1 MSSEAKPE
9 KIDRAHNA
17 AKLEATEKASSSSK
31 SEKQLPSTKV
41 EKLVPSAK
49 AEKLAMAERAK
60 RDLEGQ
66 SFAAV
71 DLGSNS
77 FHMIVS
83 RYTNGALQLVDRI
96 REPVRLASGLKADG
110 NLSPAAR
117 ERALNCL
124 AQFGQRLRDIAPERV
139 RTVAT
144 NTLRQMKSPRA
155 FLRLAEAALG
165 CPIEIISGREEGRLT
180 YLGVAHTFAEA
191 RKRRLVIDIGGG
203 STEFILGQ
211 GFEVFETESVQMG
224 CVSTTQRFF
233 EDGKVSRKEW
243 REVQQR
249 LSLEF
254 TPFRA
259 HYLERSW
266 KRVIGCSGTLKA
278 TAAILHGLGGPEW
291 TITRASLDELIE
303 RCLAAGDLDKAKLP
317 ALSNDRKMVYLGGLA
332 VIDACFRE
340 LQVEQMQV
348 CEAALREGLLYD
360 MLGRL
365 EHSDPRMDAVR
376 ALAKRHSVDVQQAKR
391 VKLTALAM
399 FEQVEKSWDLIED
412 DREALTFAAIV
423 HEVGLSISHTQHHQH
438 GAYILANTDLPG
450 FTRDEQQM
458 LALLV
463 RCHRR
468 GVPDKLT
475 EHLPERDVLRA
486 RKLATLLR
494 LSAVMH
500 RDRSAAPMPAM
511 KLICVGSNALKLRFP
526 VEWLNA
532 HPLTRADLKQ
542 ECEIIS
548 KLGIKL
554 SVLSGVAG

>member
-1 MSSEAKPE
+1 MISDA
-9 KIDRAHNA
+9 RQQ
-17 AKLEATEKASSSSK
+17 KLEMPENTAKAPALDK
-31 SEKQLPSTKV
+31 SEKQISAAKAMKSAT
-41 EKLVPSAK
+41 SAK
-49 AEKLAMAERAK
+49 ADKLAIAERAK
-60 RDLEGQ
+60 RELEGQ

-96 REPVRLASGLKADG
+96 RDPVRLASGLKADG
-110 NLSPAAR
+110 NLSAAAR

-144 NTLRQMKSPRA
+144 NTLRQMKNPRA
-155 FLRLAEAALG
+155 FLKLAESSLG

-233 EDGKVSRKEW
+233 EGGKASRKEW

-254 TPFRA
+254 APFRA
-259 HYLERSW
+259 HYLERGW

-278 TAAILHGLGGPEW
+278 TAAILHALGGPEW

-365 EHSDPRMDAVR
+365 EHSDPRLEAVR

-391 VKLTALAM
+391 VKLTALAL
-399 FEQVEKSWDLIED
+399 FNQLEHSWDLIED

-468 GVPDKLT
+468 GVPERLT

-494 LSAVMH
+494 LSAVLH
-500 RDRSAAPMPAM
+500 RARSSAPMPAM
-511 KLICVGSNALKLRFP
+511 KLISMGSNALKLRFP

-554 SVLSGVAG
+554 SVVSGVA

>member
-1 MSSEAKPE
+1 MSSHAQQEQ
-9 KIDRAHNA
+9 
-17 AKLEATEKASSSSK
+17 
-31 SEKQLPSTKV
+31 SEKSGKADQAPKV
-41 EKLVPSAK
+41 LAADKPKKQSSSAK
-49 AEKLAMAERAK
+49 ADKLASVERTK
-60 RDLEGQ
+60 QELEGQ

-71 DLGSNS
+71 DMGSNS

-83 RYTNGALQLVDRI
+83 RYTNGTLQLVDRI

-110 NLSPAAR
+110 NLSTAAR
-117 ERALNCL
+117 ERALSCL
-124 AQFGQRLRDIAPERV
+124 AQFGQRLRDIAPERI

-155 FLRLAEAALG
+155 FLKVAEAALG
-165 CPIEIISGREEGRLT
+165 CPIEIISGREEARLT

-191 RKRRLVIDIGGG
+191 RKRRLVVDIGGG
-203 STEFILGQ
+203 STEFIIGQ
-211 GFEVFETESVQMG
+211 GFDVFETESVQLG

-233 EDGKVSRKEW
+233 EGGKVSRKEW

-259 HYLERSW
+259 HYLERGW

-278 TAAILHGLGGPEW
+278 TAAILHALGGPDW
-291 TITRASLDELIE
+291 IITRARLDELIE
-303 RCLAAGDLDKAKLP
+303 RVLAAGDLDKAKLP
-317 ALSNDRKMVYLGGLA
+317 SLSNDRKGVYLGGLA
-332 VIDACFRE
+332 AIDACFRE
-340 LQVEQMQV
+340 LQIEQMQV
-348 CEAALREGLLYD
+348 CEASLREGLLYD

-365 EHSDPRMDAVR
+365 EHSDPRLNAVR
-376 ALAKRHSVDVQQAKR
+376 ALAKRHSVGVQQAKR

-399 FEQVEKSWDLIED
+399 FEQVEKSWDLTED

-450 FTRDEQQM
+450 FTKDEQQM

-475 EHLPERDVLRA
+475 ELLPERDVMRA

-500 RDRSAAPMPAM
+500 RDRASAPMPAM
-511 KLICVGSNALKLRFP
+511 KLVCVSNSALKLSFP
-526 VEWLNA
+526 VEWLKA

-542 ECEIIS
+542 ECDAIS

-554 SVLSGVAG
+554 SIASGV

>member
-9 KIDRAHNA
+9 KADKTGKA
-17 AKLEATEKASSSSK
+17 EKASQSGK
-31 SEKQLPSTKV
+31 LDVAEKPKKPAS
-41 EKLVPSAK
+41 PAK
-49 AEKLAMAERAK
+49 AEKLASAERAK
-60 RDLEGQ
+60 KELEGQ

-83 RYTNGALQLVDRI
+83 RYTNGTLQLVDRI
-96 REPVRLASGLKADG
+96 REPVRLASGLKSDG
-110 NLSPAAR
+110 NLSTAAR

-155 FLRLAEAALG
+155 FLKIAEAALG
-165 CPIEIISGREEGRLT
+165 SPIEIISGREEARLT

-191 RKRRLVIDIGGG
+191 RKRRLVVDIGGG
-203 STEFILGQ
+203 STEFIIGQ
-211 GFEVFETESVQMG
+211 GFDVFETESVQLG

-233 EDGKVSRKEW
+233 ESGKVNRKEW
-243 REVQQR
+243 RDVQQR

-254 TPFRA
+254 TPFRT
-259 HYLERSW
+259 HYLERGW

-278 TAAILHGLGGPEW
+278 TAAILHALGGPEW
-291 TITRASLDELIE
+291 LITRASLDALIE
-303 RCLAAGDLDKAKLP
+303 RVLAAGDLDKAKLP
-317 ALSNDRKMVYLGGLA
+317 GLSSDRKGVYLGGLA
-332 VIDACFRE
+332 AIDACFRE
-340 LQVEQMQV
+340 LQIEQMQV
-348 CEAALREGLLYD
+348 CEASLREGLLYD

-365 EHSDPRMDAVR
+365 EHSDPRLNAVR

-399 FEQVEKSWDLIED
+399 FEQVEQRWELSEE
-412 DREALTFAAIV
+412 DRETLTFAAIV

-468 GVPDKLT
+468 SVPDKLT
-475 EHLPERDVLRA
+475 EDLPERDVMRA

-500 RDRSAAPMPAM
+500 RDRASAPMSAM
-511 KLICVGSNALKLRFP
+511 QLTCVSNNALKLRFP

-542 ECEIIS
+542 ECDVIS

-554 SVLSGVAG
+554 SVVSGMVS

>member
-1 MSSEAKPE
+1 MSSDTRVEKSQKSEKPG
-9 KIDRAHNA
+9 KALKTNSA
-17 AKLEATEKASSSSK
+17 AKLVAPDKPDELILSGKAN
-31 SEKQLPSTKV
+31 
-41 EKLVPSAK
+41 
-49 AEKLAMAERAK
+49 KLALAERAK
-60 RDLEGQ
+60 RELEGQ

-144 NTLRQMKSPRA
+144 NTLRQMKNPRA
-155 FLRLAEAALG
+155 FLKLAEAALG

-211 GFEVFETESVQMG
+211 GFDVFETESVQMG
-224 CVSTTQRFF
+224 CVSTTQRYF
-233 EDGKVSRKEW
+233 EGGKVSRKEW

-254 TPFRA
+254 TPFRT
-259 HYLERSW
+259 HYLERGW

-278 TAAILHGLGGPEW
+278 TAAILHALGGPEW

-317 ALSNDRKMVYLGGLA
+317 ALSNDRKAVYLGGLA
-332 VIDACFRE
+332 IIDACFRE
-340 LQVEQMQV
+340 LEVEQMQV

-391 VKLTALAM
+391 VKITALAL
-399 FEQVEKSWDLIED
+399 FAQVEENWSLTED

-450 FTRDEQQM
+450 FTKDEQQM

-494 LSAVMH
+494 LSAVLH
-500 RDRSAAPMPAM
+500 RARSSAPMPAM
-511 KLICVGSNALKLRFP
+511 QLVCVGTSGLKLRFP
-526 VEWLNA
+526 LEWLTA

-542 ECEIIS
+542 ECEVIA
-548 KLGIKL
+548 KLGIRL
-554 SVLSGVAG
+554 SVAG

>member
-1 MSSEAKPE
+1 MSSDARPE
-9 KIDRAHNA
+9 KS
-17 AKLEATEKASSSSK
+17 EKSEK
-31 SEKQLPSTKV
+31 SEKQISP
-41 EKLVPSAK
+41 AK
-49 AEKLAMAERAK
+49 AEKLASAERAK
-60 RDLEGQ
+60 RELEGQ

-83 RYTNGALQLVDRI
+83 RYTDGALQLVDRI

-124 AQFGQRLRDIAPERV
+124 ALFGQRLRDIAPERV

-144 NTLRQMKSPRA
+144 NTLRQMKNPRA
-155 FLRLAEAALG
+155 FLKLAEAALG

-211 GFEVFETESVQMG
+211 GFDVFETESVQMG
-224 CVSTTQRFF
+224 CVSTTQRYF
-233 EDGKVSRKEW
+233 EGGKVSRKEW

-254 TPFRA
+254 TPFRT
-259 HYLERSW
+259 HYLERGW

-278 TAAILHGLGGPEW
+278 TAAILHALGGPEW
-291 TITRASLDELIE
+291 TITRASLDALIE

-317 ALSNDRKMVYLGGLA
+317 ALSNDRKTVYLGGLA

-340 LQVEQMQV
+340 LEVEQMQV

-391 VKLTALAM
+391 VKITALAM
-399 FEQVEKSWDLIED
+399 FAQVEASWSLTED

-450 FTRDEQQM
+450 FTKDEQQM

-475 EHLPERDVLRA
+475 ELLPERDVLRA

-500 RDRSAAPMPAM
+500 RARSCAPMPAM
-511 KLICVGSNALKLRFP
+511 KLICVGSSGLKLRFP
-526 VEWLNA
+526 LEWLTA

-542 ECEIIS
+542 ECEVIA

-554 SVLSGVAG
+554 SVISGVSG

>member
-1 MSSEAKPE
+1 MSP
-9 KIDRAHNA
+9 
-17 AKLEATEKASSSSK
+17 ATTQESPSKQAK
-31 SEKQLPSTKV
+31 SERAR
-41 EKLVPSAK
+41 SA
-49 AEKLAMAERAK
+49 
-60 RDLEGQ
+60 LEGQ

-83 RYTNGALQLVDRI
+83 RFTDGALQLVDRI
-96 REPVRLASGLKADG
+96 REPVRLASGLSADG
-110 NLSPAAR
+110 QLSATAR

-124 AQFGQRLRDIAPERV
+124 AQFGQRLREIAPERV

-144 NTLRQMKSPRA
+144 NTLRQMKNPRA
-155 FLRLAEAALG
+155 FLIQAENALG
-165 CPIEIISGREEGRLT
+165 FPIEIISGREEGRLT
-180 YLGVAHTFAEA
+180 YLGVAHTFAET

-224 CVSTTQRFF
+224 CVSTTKRFF
-233 EDGKVSRKEW
+233 DGGKVSRKEW

-254 TPFRA
+254 TPFRT
-259 HYLERSW
+259 HYLERGW
-266 KRVIGCSGTLKA
+266 KRVIGCSGTLKS
-278 TAAILHGLGGPEW
+278 TAAVLHAMGGPEW
-291 TITRASLDELIE
+291 LITRPGLDELIDK
-303 RCLAAGDLDKAKLP
+303 LLSAGDIEKAKLP
-317 ALSNDRKMVYLGGLA
+317 GLSNDRKLVYAGGLA

-340 LQVEQMQV
+340 LAVDQMQV

-365 EHSDPRMDAVR
+365 EHSDPRLDAVR
-376 ALAKRHSVDVQQAKR
+376 ALGKRHNVDAQQAKR
-391 VKLTALAM
+391 VKQTALAM
-399 FEQVEKSWDLIED
+399 FDQLDVSWSLNEE
-412 DREALTFAAIV
+412 DRESLTFAALV

-438 GAYILANTDLPG
+438 GAYILAHTDLPG
-450 FTRDEQQM
+450 FTKDEQQM
-458 LALLV
+458 LSLLV

-468 GVPDKLT
+468 GVADKVT

-494 LSAVMH
+494 LSAVIH
-500 RDRSAAPMPAM
+500 RGRSNAPLPAM
-511 KLICVGSNALKLRFP
+511 KLSSVGGSGLKLRFP
-526 VEWLNA
+526 AEWLNL

-542 ECEIIS
+542 EHDAIE

-554 SVLSGVAG
+554 SVVSGVAG